1 MKKTDPY
8 VVSAILKFHD
18 AGLSLQKIA
27 DMMNCAKTTVH
38 DILKR
43 GEKEGVNYQKALELG
58 VMKTAAV
65 LYPPKSLSP
74 SDEAIV
80 EKYTKLLE
88 DPYTNRMKLWK
99 EYMMEFP
106 DGIQYSQFCMR
117 IKKLARAAEVNKTP
131 GGNKS

>member
-8 VVSAILKFHD
+8 IVSAILKYHD
-18 AGLSLQKIA
+18 AGLSLQRIA

-43 GEKEGVNYQKALELG
+43 GEKQGIDYAKAQELG
-58 VMKTAAV
+58 VLSTANV
-65 LYPPKSLSP
+65 LYPPKPLTP

-80 EKYTKLLE
+80 EKYRKLCE
-88 DPYTNRMKLWK
+88 DPKMNRMKLWK
-99 EYMMEFP
+99 EYILDYP

-117 IKKLARAAEVNKTP
+117 IKKLAKADESRRGYV
-131 GGNKS
+131 